1 MSNFSKV
8 LMFFLIVPLFSF
20 SQNQSQPDTLWKTSG
35 NVTLNFSQVSL
46 TNWAAGGSSSGS
58 GVLMIKLAGNYKN
71 EKVSWDN
78 SADLRL
84 GFLKEGDQDMRKS
97 DDMIDLN
104 SKLGIEAKEHW
115 YYSFVLGFKSQF
127 AEGYNYPD
135 TENLI
140 SKFMAPGYLN
150 TGLGMDYKTEKLSV
164 LMAPLSGKFTFV
176 MDDKL
181 SDDGAFG
188 VDPGKKSRAELGATV
203 KMEYKT
209 PLVKNVDLETNLD
222 LFSSYLDK
230 PQNIDVDWKVLINMK
245 INDWLSAN
253 LATRLIYD
261 DDILIDIDDNDDGEP
276 DRKGRRVQFMEM
288 FGAGISIKF

>member
-58 GVLMIKLAGNYKN
+58 GVLMIKLAGNYKKD
-71 EKVSWDN
+71 KVSWDN

-150 TGLGMDYKTEKLSV
+150 TGLGMDYKTEKLSI

>member
-58 GVLMIKLAGNYKN
+58 GVLMIKLAGNYKK

-150 TGLGMDYKTEKLSV
+150 TGLGMDYKTEKLSI